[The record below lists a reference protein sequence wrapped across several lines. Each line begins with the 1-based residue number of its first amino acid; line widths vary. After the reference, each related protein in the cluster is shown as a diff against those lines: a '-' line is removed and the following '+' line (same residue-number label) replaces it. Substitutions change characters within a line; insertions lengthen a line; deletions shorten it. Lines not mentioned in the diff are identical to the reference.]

1 MGKQSDLPMG
11 HIYWIAVLELRP
23 RSKSS
28 TFSTWKTHHFHQ
40 HALTHVHQITST
52 VSADHTLDT
61 FWAGSSSGQNQNGFT
76 FLCWRESNVS
86 LKAKGNFAWGRISKS
101 AWPNTMGLMI
111 NGPAWFTVILK
122 QSLFPDSISFGS
134 LRGENIHSGSTASPE
149 KASWCQNYRQVAY
162 RGEGTKIWADGTHPP
177 MV

>member
-1 MGKQSDLPMG
+1 MGNSLLVIILCKNAFTDRISFQPQNESGNVNFVLQMGKQSDLPMG
-11 HIYWIAVLELRP
+11 HVYWIVVLELGS

-40 HALTHVHQITST
+40 RALTHVHQITST

-122 QSLFPDSISFGS
+122 QSLFS
-134 LRGENIHSGSTASPE
+134 
-149 KASWCQNYRQVAY
+149 RQHFVWESQRRKY
-162 RGEGTKIWADGTHPP
+162 S
-177 MV
+177 